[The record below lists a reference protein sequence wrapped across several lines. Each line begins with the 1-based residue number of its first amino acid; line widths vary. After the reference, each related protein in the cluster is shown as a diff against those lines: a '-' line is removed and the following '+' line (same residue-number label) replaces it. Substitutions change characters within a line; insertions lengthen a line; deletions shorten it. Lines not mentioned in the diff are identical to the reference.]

1 MAIKTGLT
9 ALVLREGVFYKYKE
23 INPDDSVKATPI
35 RAVAVGYPVIYN
47 LPHNCPRNRVE
58 TEIAELAKLYKV
70 KDANAKDANA
80 KDANAKDANA
90 KDANAKDAN
99 AKDANAKDANAYVLG
114 LPLGQQCV
122 DGHFQVPIQFYH
134 KL

>member
-80 KDANAKDANA
+80 
-90 KDANAKDAN
+90 
-99 AKDANAKDANAYVLG
+99 YVLG